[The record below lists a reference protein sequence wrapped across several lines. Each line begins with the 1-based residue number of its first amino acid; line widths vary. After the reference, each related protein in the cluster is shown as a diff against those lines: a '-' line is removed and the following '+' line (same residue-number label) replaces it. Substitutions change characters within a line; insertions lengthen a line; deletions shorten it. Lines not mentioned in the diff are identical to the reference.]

1 MRKWA
6 GDDMIA
12 LQAEPL
18 SAIQGFFEEY
28 GNCII
33 QGCAVVPAAGG
44 KYNIAPGL
52 LGLSGT
58 DADGVATF
66 KVVPFSGVENVTL
79 PLYFTLTHSVVDR
92 VYGDGKVKP
101 IAYDYRAAVSA
112 VRPAAGVEFLE
123 LTTAGGRRFV
133 DAVKITEKL
142 DKVGNGK
149 DVTVTFAQAATR
161 ENIAS
166 GEKLTTILGKIVR
179 WLADLKALAFK
190 DKVGKADLDA
200 ALQGEMDGK
209 LNLSGGTMTA
219 PLYVNYPASDI
230 KARFAKT
237 GSNDAV
243 VVGINDA
250 NDAALCFLKISP
262 SDVNYYNGISE
273 SKIWHAGN
281 FNPATKEPVF
291 TKNTAFNK
299 NFGAVAGTVCQGDDV
314 RLSDARPA
322 KGGNADMVGGLRANM
337 FARAYIPISFGVTGG
352 DIITEEFITILNN
365 HGAFNQPFWS
375 SRGTW
380 FFAGNKIISDTG
392 VGRIHLA
399 GASVEVISD
408 ASAAKFTARITTAA
422 ATPDS
427 EPRRV
432 FVYTKNDTSA
442 AWSKLANS
450 TDIPTSLP
458 ANGGDADTSGTL
470 LITDNRPNHGN
481 GLIMNQNIDL
491 PGAPNR
497 TDYFS
502 YLRLLHP
509 NPAGYF
515 SELAMPFT
523 NSTRMYFRNMR
534 NGVLGNWNP
543 IAFLSDIPVT
553 LPASGGNADTV
564 GGIGAASL
572 MRKYTIIV
580 GGDSSHFYP
589 CTWIEGNISVYMS
602 IHSATLPGSSAHN
615 QNEATFLISSNGYS
629 DMPIS
634 LMCLEHGMYQYSEV
648 TVHSVYSGRTNGM
661 NCIYLRGGMSYT
673 VFSNTAL
680 TPNNSSVTHGTEVFG
695 VMSDDGTVST
705 TNAIRIWSYTEG
717 ISWLGKQGEQAIQ
730 GNLTLNTSNASCL
743 LFNRAEQT
751 KGYIGCGETEKTD
764 IFIANY
770 VGGNNLKISD
780 DGKNYSNGK
789 EIATVDQITPL
800 SGGAAPT
807 AGQYVS
813 GITVND
819 HAITVT
825 KANLPTSNMGS
836 VNNRD
841 WNTILEPGFYY
852 TSPQYFGTNSPGA
865 YQYGLLTVERS
876 NDSVVQTYYDGM
888 YATIHYRVK
897 STGSSFS
904 IWTEVA
910 KKSDFN
916 TANIVESE
924 DKRFMSDA
932 QEAKLDGGL
941 EVAFAGVVD
950 AEGEKVKW
958 QGQFDSKKNSYGLF
972 TISHN
977 ENDANLIVMVNSLG
991 GAVGCAHSFT
1001 AHSFKIDSYAGAGG
1015 NSETG
1020 GSNSRGFQ
1028 FVAYKL

>member
-1 MRKWA
+1 MKEQTQQPGVRKWA

-44 KYNIAPGL
+44 KFDIAPGL
-52 LGLSGT
+52 LGLSGR
-58 DADGVATF
+58 DAGGDNTF
-66 KVVPFSGVENVTL
+66 KVVPFSGVGNVTL
-79 PLYFTLTHSVVDR
+79 PLYFTLTYSVVDR

-112 VRPAAGVEFLE
+112 VKPGAGVEFLE

-149 DVTVTFAQAATR
+149 DVTVTFSQAASR
-161 ENIAS
+161 VNIAS
-166 GEKLTTILGKIVR
+166 GEKLTTILGKVVR

-190 DKVGKADLDA
+190 DKVGKGDMDA
-200 ALQGEMDGK
+200 ALQGELDGK

-230 KARFAKT
+230 KARFAKA
-237 GSNDAV
+237 GSGDAAV
-243 VVGINDA
+243 IGINNA
-250 NDAALCFLKISP
+250 NDLALCFLKVSP
-262 SDVNYYNGISE
+262 SDVNYYNGASE
-273 SKIWHAGN
+273 YKMWHAGN
-281 FNPATKEPVF
+281 FNPATKLSQLDDIKDANNVSENGAGRTAAF
-291 TKNTAFNK
+291 TVNLPTLGLGGYLINYTWDT
-299 NFGAVAGTVCQGDDV
+299 NAGHQMFFSLADHDCFV
-314 RLSDARPA
+314 RRKVS
-322 KGGNADMVGGLRANM
+322 
-337 FARAYIPISFGVTGG
+337 GVW
-352 DIITEEFITILNN
+352 D
-365 HGAFNQPFWS
+365 
-375 SRGTW
+375 TW
-380 FFAGNKIISDTG
+380 RKIAEISD
-392 VGRIHLA
+392 
-399 GASVEVISD
+399 
-408 ASAAKFTARITTAA
+408 
-422 ATPDS
+422 
-427 EPRRV
+427 
-432 FVYTKNDTSA
+432 
-442 AWSKLANS
+442 
-450 TDIPTSLP
+450 IPASLP
-458 ANGGDADTSGTL
+458 AN
-470 LITDNRPNHGN
+470 
-481 GLIMNQNIDL
+481 
-491 PGAPNR
+491 
-497 TDYFS
+497 
-502 YLRLLHP
+502 
-509 NPAGYF
+509 
-515 SELAMPFT
+515 
-523 NSTRMYFRNMR
+523 
-534 NGVLGNWNP
+534 
-543 IAFLSDIPVT
+543 
-553 LPASGGNADTV
+553 GGNADTV
-564 GGIGAASL
+564 GGKPATDFVSKTDKAIVFMGEATGNID
-572 MRKYTIIV
+572 TITKPGVYGINTDHRPVVGSPFSYGTLVVMNAESAGNGGNPIV
-580 GGDSSHFYP
+580 QVFYSATGSVLSRIKWLNSWTALKSVSDGGNAETVDGKHAGDFHLKNDNINIQYSDLLGGR
-589 CTWIEGNISVYMS
+589 WIEQKILDYKTVGLHFNRSVAAGVWSQLDIY
-602 IHSATLPGSSAHN
+602 TRGSD
-615 QNEATFLISSNGYS
+615 GYQKRM
-629 DMPIS
+629 DV
-634 LMCLEHGMYQYSEV
+634 SE
-648 TVHSVYSGRTNGM
+648 SG
-661 NCIYLRGGMSYT
+661 
-673 VFSNTAL
+673 
-680 TPNNSSVTHGTEVFG
+680 
-695 VMSDDGTVST
+695 
-705 TNAIRIWSYTEG
+705 G
-717 ISWLGKQGEQAIQ
+717 IIQ
-730 GNLTLNTSNASCL
+730 GNLTLNTQNSSYVVLKRNNA
-743 LFNRAEQT
+743 EV
-751 KGYIGCGETEKTD
+751 GYMGLGNTAKKDLILQLYGFGNLRIGE
-764 IFIANY
+764 
-770 VGGNNLKISD
+770 
-780 DGKNYSNGK
+780 DGKNYSNNK
-789 EIATVDQITPL
+789 EIATVDQIPTDFSQLGDAVQKFVTVGTILRKTIVTAIKTGNGYISRVALGLTNPLSRFSPAILSVGVNDLGTEWVDYIFGQDGRISSPAGTFALTSEIKTL